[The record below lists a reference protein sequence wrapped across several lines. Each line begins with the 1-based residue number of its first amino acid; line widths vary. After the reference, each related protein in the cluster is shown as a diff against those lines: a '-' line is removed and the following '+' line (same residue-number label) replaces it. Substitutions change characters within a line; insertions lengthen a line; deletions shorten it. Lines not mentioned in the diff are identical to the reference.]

1 MSAWREEKKTFS
13 LLFSDGNDV
22 DNGDVVAM
30 LAAAA
35 EETMTLLCCCAV
47 VVLCCCVVLNY
58 YDTKTCISFSD
69 SRSQYVKKKV
79 TRELSWKIKV
89 SLPEGKSKIS
99 GRNK

>member
-58 YDTKTCISFSD
+58 YDTKTCILTLISSAF
-69 SRSQYVKKKV
+69 
-79 TRELSWKIKV
+79 
-89 SLPEGKSKIS
+89 GMIS
-99 GRNK
+99 GNIDDVKSVMVRE